1 VTTITDVKVHSPLG
15 FSAAPPQ
22 INKNNKEDQAM
33 AFFYAPNDPSLSKP
47 RTKHVA
53 ADNVVSLV
61 TVLLLV
67 AVAYGLYLLY
77 AGPGPA
83 QRTADM
89 SAPPAVMTPKD
100 PGLPTPP
107 LQDEETRPTQAPIR

>member
-1 VTTITDVKVHSPLG
+1 MSAFELKVGFWANSPSG
-15 FSAAPPQ
+15 FSAVPPQ

-33 AFFYAPNDPSLSKP
+33 AFFYAPNDPSLTKP
-47 RTKHVA
+47 RTKHLA

-77 AGPGPA
+77 AGAGPTE
-83 QRTADM
+83 RTAAI
-89 SAPPAVMTPKD
+89 SAPPAVMTPKY

-107 LQDEETRPTQAPIR
+107 LQNEETRPT

>member
-1 VTTITDVKVHSPLG
+1 
-15 FSAAPPQ
+15 
-22 INKNNKEDQAM
+22 M

-53 ADNVVSLV
+53 ADNVVSLA

-77 AGPGPA
+77 AGPGPT

-107 LQDEETRPTQAPIR
+107 LQNEETRPTRAPIR